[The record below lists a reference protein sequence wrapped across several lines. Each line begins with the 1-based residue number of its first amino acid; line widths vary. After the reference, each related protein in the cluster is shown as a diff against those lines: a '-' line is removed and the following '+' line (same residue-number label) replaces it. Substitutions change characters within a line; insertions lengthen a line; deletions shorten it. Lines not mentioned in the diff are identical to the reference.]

1 MDERSTPEAATPS
14 ACEWALAIAFAHQHD
29 ASFPRRPRS
38 THQQLAA
45 YAGSRGLVEARQM
58 LPGLLRLPRHL
69 REALAAALLADGHP
83 LHPLDAEGS
92 PR

>member
-1 MDERSTPEAATPS
+1 MDERTPPLIAMPTQ
-14 ACEWALAIAFAHQHD
+14 CEWALAIAFAHQHD

-38 THQQLAA
+38 TEQQLAA
-45 YAGSRGLVEARQM
+45 YAGSHGLVQAREM

-69 REALAAALLADGHP
+69 REALATAILADGYATP
-83 LHPLDAEGS
+83 TLRPEGS